1 MDTEATLVE
10 RYNAMAPGLNEAQ
23 CRRWA
28 AAEARALGRGGIT
41 VVARLLGMS
50 SRRIRAGIA
59 ELDDPADDV
68 LVSEGRVRRKGA
80 GRPTT
85 SAAHP
90 QLVAALQRLVD
101 PATRG
106 DPMSPLR
113 WTSKSTTKLAEAL
126 GDEGFSVS
134 HDTVGRLL
142 RAMGYSLQAPRKTI
156 EGGDHPDRDA
166 QFQHIADET
175 LRMQLA
181 GQPVISVD
189 CKKTELV
196 GEFKNGGREWQPKGQ
211 PEPVNVYD
219 FIDDALFKA
228 IPYGVYDV
236 TRNEGWVAV
245 GIDHDTAEFAVHTIG
260 QWWQRMGRT
269 RYRAAT
275 QLFITADGGGSN
287 GSRNR
292 LWKRDLQ
299 RLADSTGL
307 EIHVSH
313 LPPGTSKWNKIEH
326 RLFGQITTNWRGKP
340 LRTLETVV
348 ALIANTTTQTGLK
361 VKAVANQM
369 PYATGRKITDK
380 EMRALAISR
389 DGFHGEWNYV
399 IKPRG
404 DRPSETER

>member
-1 MDTEATLVE
+1 
-10 RYNAMAPGLNEAQ
+10 MAPSLNEAQ

-28 AAEARALGRGGIT
+28 ATEARALGRGGVT
-41 VVARLLGMS
+41 VVSRLLGMS

-59 ELDDPADDV
+59 EIENPAADV
-68 LVSEGRVRRKGA
+68 LVSEGRVRRRGA
-80 GRPTT
+80 GRPSTT
-85 SAAHP
+85 AAHP
-90 QLVAALQRLVD
+90 KLAAALQRLVD

-106 DPMSPLR
+106 DPSSPLR

-134 HDTVGRLL
+134 HDTVGRML
-142 RAMGYSLQAPRKTI
+142 REMGYSLQAPRKTL

-189 CKKTELV
+189 CKKKELV

-211 PEPVNVYD
+211 PEAVNVYD

-260 QWWQRMGRT
+260 QWWQRMGRA
-269 RYRAAT
+269 RYRAAK

-292 LWKRDLQ
+292 LWKQELQ
-299 RLADSTGL
+299 RLADATGL

-348 ALIANTTTQTGLK
+348 ALIANTTTRTGLK
-361 VKAVANQM
+361 VKAVANQK
-369 PYATGRKITDK
+369 PYATGRKISNA
-380 EMRALAISR
+380 EMKVLAIDR
-389 DGFHGEWNYV
+389 DAFHGEWNYV
-399 IKPRG
+399 IKPRADG
-404 DRPSETER
+404 RPKTER